1 MVVINSSDKEQTIEM
16 NRFQEMVPSSFTAK
30 DVMKDDDTVQIKN
43 LLTIPAKSSL
53 ILEINK

>member
-1 MVVINSSDKEQTIEM
+1 MFKTYT
-16 NRFQEMVPSSFTAK
+16 PHLKFTAK
-30 DVMKDDDTVQIKN
+30 DVMKDATVQIKN

>member
-1 MVVINSSDKEQTIEM
+1 INSSDKEQTIEM

-30 DVMKDDDTVQIKN
+30 DVMKDAEVQIKD

>member
-1 MVVINSSDKEQTIEM
+1 
-16 NRFQEMVPSSFTAK
+16 
-30 DVMKDDDTVQIKN
+30 MKDATVQIKD

>member
-16 NRFQEMVPSSFTAK
+16 NRFQEIVPSSFTAK
-30 DVMKDDDTVQIKN
+30 DVMKDARVQIKD

>member
-16 NRFQEMVPSSFTAK
+16 NRFQEIVPSSFTAK
-30 DVMKDDDTVQIKN
+30 DVMKDAEVQIKD

>member
-1 MVVINSSDKEQTIEM
+1 M

-30 DVMKDDDTVQIKN
+30 DVMKDAEVQIKD

>member
-16 NRFQEMVPSSFTAK
+16 NRFQEMVPSSFSAK
-30 DVMKDDDTVQIKN
+30 DVMKDAEVQIKD

>member
-30 DVMKDDDTVQIKN
+30 DVMKDAEVQIKN

>member
-1 MVVINSSDKEQTIEM
+1 M
-16 NRFQEMVPSSFTAK
+16 NGFQEIVPYSFTAK
-30 DVMKDDDTVQIKN
+30 DVMKDATVQIKN

>member
-1 MVVINSSDKEQTIEM
+1 MVVINSSDKEQTIGM
-16 NRFQEMVPSSFTAK
+16 NRFQEMVPSSFSAK
-30 DVMKDDDTVQIKN
+30 DVMKDATVQIKD

>member
-16 NRFQEMVPSSFTAK
+16 NRFQEMVPSIFTAK
-30 DVMKDDDTVQIKN
+30 DVMKDATVQIKD

>member
-16 NRFQEMVPSSFTAK
+16 NRFQEMVPSSITAK
-30 DVMKDDDTVQIKN
+30 DVMKDATKFKLKD